1 MTRRERRRAQ
11 RGGAGGAGGAA
22 AAGPVAEMLSAALG
36 HHRAGRAEAAAA
48 LYERVLHESPGQAD
62 ALHLLGV
69 LYAQA
74 GRLETALPLLTRAA
88 RRAPRNAA
96 FLNDLANVLNR
107 LGRLDEAVARYRR
120 AAALDPGNA
129 AMPYNLGHALRA
141 AGRPAEAVDWFEK
154 ALAVRPDHGPAQSQ
168 LGFALLDL
176 GRAEE
181 AVAALRQAVA
191 LDEGAAG
198 AHSDLGNA
206 LRETGALE
214 DAQAS
219 LGRAIECEPG
229 HAAAHANLGNVL
241 QDLNRLDEAEAAYRR
256 AIALDPTH
264 ALAHAN
270 LGNALKRLGR
280 EDEAVASVE
289 RALALK
295 PESATYRANLGMIH
309 LARRDPA
316 AALACFGRAAEGRH
330 GPPLAPAMPT
340 GRREERPAVP
350 VAPFKLQHDA
360 EQIRRLCTS
369 GGLDASFGQI
379 ADAYERV
386 LAGLPPGTPP
396 ELPIALDAPDWR
408 RIAPAYNRPL
418 HLPEAPALAQEAV
431 NPALDSDAIERTWRE
446 SAPNLVVVDDFLSA
460 DALERLWRFCL
471 DATVW
476 YQVKRGY
483 LGAYLVD
490 GFATALALQIAEE
503 LRARLPGIFGRH
515 RLEQL
520 WAYKYDSRLQGDR
533 HPCRLR
539 RGQRELL
546 GDARRSEPRSRV
558 GRAGRPHRAR
568 AVGLGLPHLQC
579 RQRPHGALPRRGRRR
594 ARDRALSAKP
604 RGDLRFRPLPP
615 HRRPRLPPR
624 LREPADQ
631 RHDALRRARRARKTV
646 ESGRARTNM
655 EFGEGA

>member
-11 RGGAGGAGGAA
+11 RGGAGDAGGAA
-22 AAGPVAEMLSAALG
+22 APAGPVAEMLSAALG
-36 HHRAGRAEAAAA
+36 HHRAGRAAAAAA

-69 LYAQA
+69 LHAQA

-154 ALAVRPDHGPAQSQ
+154 ALALRPDHGPAQSQ
-168 LGFALLDL
+168 LGLALLDL

-181 AVAALRQAVA
+181 AVTALRQAVA

-206 LRETGALE
+206 LRETGELQEAE
-214 DAQAS
+214 AS
-219 LGRAIECEPG
+219 LGRAIECEPA

-241 QDLNRLDEAEAAYRR
+241 QDQNRLDQAEAAYRR
-256 AIALDPTH
+256 AIALEPTH
-264 ALAHAN
+264 ATAHAN

-289 RALALK
+289 RALALQ

-330 GPPLAPAMPT
+330 GPPLAPAMPA

-360 EQIRRLCTS
+360 EQIRRLCRS
-369 GGLDASFGQI
+369 GSLDASFGRV

-386 LAGLPPGTPP
+386 LAGLPPGTAP
-396 ELPIALDAPDWR
+396 ELPIALDAPEWR
-408 RIAPAYNRPL
+408 RIAAAYNRPL
-418 HLPEAPALAQEAV
+418 HLPDAPAAAGGAV
-431 NPALDSDAIERTWRE
+431 NPVLDTGAIEQAWRE

-490 GFATALALQIAEE
+490 GFATALALQIADE

-520 WAYKYDSRLQGDR
+520 WAYKYDSRLQGIATHADFAAVNVNFWVTPDEANR
-533 HPCRLR
+533 DPASGGLVVHTAHAPSDWAFRTYNADSARMARFLADAGGEPVTVPYR
-539 RGQRELL
+539 RN
-546 GDARRSEPRSRV
+546 RV
-558 GRAGRPHRAR
+558 VIFDSDLFHRT
-568 AVGLGLPHLQC
+568 
-579 RQRPHGALPRRGRRR
+579 
-594 ARDRALSAKP
+594 D
-604 RGDLRFRPLPP
+604 DLDFRPGYEN
-615 HRRPRLPPR
+615 RRINVTML
-624 LREPADQ
+624 
-631 RHDALRRARRARKTV
+631 
-646 ESGRARTNM
+646 
-655 EFGEGA
+655 FGERGER